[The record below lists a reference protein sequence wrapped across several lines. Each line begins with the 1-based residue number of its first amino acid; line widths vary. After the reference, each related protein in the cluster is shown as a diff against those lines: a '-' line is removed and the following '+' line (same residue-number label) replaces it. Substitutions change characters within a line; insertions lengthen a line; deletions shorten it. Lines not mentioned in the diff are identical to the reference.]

1 MKKKCFVTGGAGL
14 IGLEVCKELL
24 RRGYEVHSYDLS
36 EQIQRNKF
44 NIPKSIVLHEGSILD
59 LFALQKGMKNCKYIF
74 HLAAMLGVKYTE
86 DNKLECLEINCT
98 GTKNVL
104 TAAVITKA
112 HKILFASSSEVYGE
126 PKSNP
131 VNENFSTKG
140 KTIYGISKMVGEE
153 YCKSFNQEYNLKYT
167 ILRYFNTYGPSQKN
181 KFVIAKFINN
191 IINNKPILINGN
203 GKQLRSYMYVTDA
216 AKATVKAAFTS
227 KTDNMILNVGNGKKP
242 INLKRL
248 ANKVIKITNK
258 KTKIKIDYKFKQS
271 DRSKNREI
279 YKRYCNSKK
288 IQKLLKWSPKV
299 SLAKG
304 INNIIKKKKV

>member
-1 MKKKCFVTGGAGL
+1 MKKKCFVSGGAGL

-24 RRGYEVHSYDLS
+24 RQGCEVHLYDLG
-36 EQIQRNKF
+36 EAILTNKF
-44 NIPKSIVLHEGSILD
+44 NIPKSIILHEGSILD

-104 TAAVITKA
+104 TAAVRVKA
-112 HKILFASSSEVYGE
+112 KKFLFASSSEVYGE

-131 VNENFSTKG
+131 ISESFSTKG

-153 YCKSFNQEYNLKYT
+153 YCKSFSQEYNLKYT
-167 ILRYFNTYGPSQKN
+167 ILRYFNTYGPTQNN
-181 KFVIAKFINN
+181 KFVIIKFINN
-191 IINNKPILINGN
+191 IINKKPILINGN

-216 AKATVKAAFTS
+216 SKATVKAAFTS
-227 KTDNMILNVGNGKKP
+227 KTDNMIFNVGNGKKP
-242 INLKRL
+242 ISLKEL
-248 ANKVIKITNK
+248 ANKIIKITNK
-258 KTKIKIDYKFKQS
+258 KTKIKFDYKFKQS
-271 DRSKNREI
+271 DRDIKREI
-279 YKRYCNSKK
+279 FQRYCNSLK

-299 SLAKG
+299 SLTEG
-304 INNIIKKKKV
+304 IKRIVKNH